1 MATELQ
7 IMIHAK
13 TYLDK
18 LANGIDPLTDQPL
31 PETDIVNQV
40 RISRCLYCVSD
51 VLGAV
56 LQNGGPRRPQEPDL
70 PPFAPEQI
78 DLSRFEL
85 SEQPMPVTVLVGKI
99 NALKPQQMKKLKIT
113 AVTNWLTMRGF
124 LHTETVNGKQRR
136 RPTPKGF
143 EIGITEREKVNDFGV
158 KYFSVLYT
166 VPAQRFVLDNL
177 SALAAEGFNDSRG
190 ELIGE

>member
-1 MATELQ
+1 MDMKLVA
-7 IMIHAK
+7 HAK
-13 TYLDK
+13 GYIDD
-18 LANGIDPLTDQPL
+18 LARGINPLTKEEVKED
-31 PETDIVNQV
+31 DVINQV
-40 RISRCLYCVSD
+40 RISRCLYFVSD

-70 PPFAPEQI
+70 PPFAPEQL